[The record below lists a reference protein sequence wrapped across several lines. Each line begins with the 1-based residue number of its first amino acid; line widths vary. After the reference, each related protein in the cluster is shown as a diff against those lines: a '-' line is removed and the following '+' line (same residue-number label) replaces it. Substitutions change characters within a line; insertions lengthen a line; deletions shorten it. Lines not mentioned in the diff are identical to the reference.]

1 MVELKLK
8 DTVKLAETSSDMY
21 GDKVATVLTDVK
33 ALFIQSTGAQRGTNT
48 EIISSDAHVY
58 LDKNNSEIKGRGYR
72 IEGMYI
78 IANPFGIQDDESWF
92 RIERVEVGQRK
103 LLANDVNN
111 VHAFLKKVAKME
123 VENVS

>member
-8 DTVKLAETSSDMY
+8 DTVKLADTSSDMY
-21 GDKVATVLTDVK
+21 GDKVAVVLTDVK
-33 ALFIQSTGAQRGTNT
+33 ALFLQSTGAIRGTNT

-58 LDKNNSEIKGRGYR
+58 LDKNNPEIRGRGYR
-72 IEGMYI
+72 VEGMYI
-78 IANPFGIQDDESWF
+78 IANPFGIDNDESWY

-123 VENVS
+123 VADVS